1 MEPCNDESMEP
12 CNDESNE
19 HCNDKSIEHCNDKSI
34 KHCNDE
40 SMVLNTTLA
49 EKAVLQ
55 QFNNIDMQ
63 ILLWV
68 VNEKENTSSSMTRP
82 IMKTIDPM
90 TRPIMKTI
98 DPTVVRKNLKAQF
111 KTCWKKNH
119 TTFIK
124 FLEWK
129 KAGEPETYDTYDP
142 NLKVV
147 VGKYLEWKVA
157 EYLEMY
163 PIQKARHLLCT
174 FAPKDAQVSTN
185 LSVVDWMKEVDEV
198 FIQHSLKERF
208 GHLSQV
214 DLDKLHKDVNH
225 IPQGMVTMRSLV
237 CAALLK
243 RAEEEWQQTK
253 KDLTM
258 LMRVSVEAD
267 RSAKME
273 KVMPI
278 IDDIGAYS
286 LVEGDHLPCP

>member
-1 MEPCNDESMEP
+1 
-12 CNDESNE
+12 
-19 HCNDKSIEHCNDKSI
+19 
-34 KHCNDE
+34 
-40 SMVLNTTLA
+40 MVLNTTLA

-82 IMKTIDPM
+82 IMKTIDP
-90 TRPIMKTI
+90 T
-98 DPTVVRKNLKAQF
+98 VRKNLKAQF

-163 PIQKARHLLCT
+163 PIHKARHLLCT
-174 FAPKDAQVSTN
+174 FAPEDAQVSTN

-198 FIQHSLKERF
+198 FIRRSLKERF

-243 RAEEEWQQTK
+243 RAEEEWQRTK

-278 IDDIGAYS
+278 IDDIWS
-286 LVEGDHLPCP
+286 IFS